1 MHGLTMIMQKN
12 TKICLILPR
21 IPYKQFDFDYLEN
34 FAAPLMGRRTRIW
47 KPPSIIFS
55 STENLLEAYD
65 EKYFEA
71 CKSSSCTY
79 THMSASSFA
88 EVAAVI
94 IGGINNATTATFK
107 IVYSVTRGVVVPKKF
122 RHRRDRARR
131 K

>member
-1 MHGLTMIMQKN
+1 
-12 TKICLILPR
+12 
-21 IPYKQFDFDYLEN
+21 LEV
-34 FAAPLMGRRTRIW
+34 
-47 KPPSIIFS
+47 
-55 STENLLEAYD
+55 YY

-79 THMSASSFA
+79 TYMSASSFA

-122 RHRRDRARR
+122 RHRRDQREGSETPATEAHSSRNPV
-131 K
+131 

>member
-34 FAAPLMGRRTRIW
+34 FAAPLMETH
-47 KPPSIIFS
+47 
-55 STENLLEAYD
+55 TNLETAIDNLFVDRKSLEVYY

-79 THMSASSFA
+79 TYMSASPFA